1 MCRYVEQARNNKT
14 NNRVYALKFTST
26 PKKVHFFWMQEP
38 ASAAEKDKELAEKV
52 NALING
58 ESAGAA
64 YGGTGQMDQEQLMAM
79 LTQAHS
85 SPGSASESPAAPAAG
100 QTETTTTTGEAAGAG
115 AEAGAAP
122 AEGGSTE
129 ATENKDGI
137 KDDADEMKVDDEAKP

>member
-1 MCRYVEQARNNKT
+1 MFRYVEQARNNKT

-38 ASAAEKDKELAEKV
+38 ASAEEKDKELADKV
-52 NALING
+52 NAMING

-64 YGGTGQMDQEQLMAM
+64 YGGMGQMDQAQLMAM

-100 QTETTTTTGEAAGAG
+100 ETETSTTTGEAAGA
-115 AEAGAAP
+115 EAGV
-122 AEGGSTE
+122 EGGSSE
-129 ATENKDGI
+129 GD
-137 KDDADEMKVDDEAKP
+137 KDDADKMKVDDEAKP